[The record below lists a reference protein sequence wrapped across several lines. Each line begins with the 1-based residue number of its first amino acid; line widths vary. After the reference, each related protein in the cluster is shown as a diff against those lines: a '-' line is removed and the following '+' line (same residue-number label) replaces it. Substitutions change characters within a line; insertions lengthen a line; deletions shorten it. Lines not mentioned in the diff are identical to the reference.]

1 MTKNEKIKLLSDSSK
16 TNNDLCVILC
26 CSTATISRWR
36 KKYGIVVPR
45 GLKPGQ
51 HNNKITNYTTQC
63 NVCGT
68 KIETTPSHNQKYCS
82 SLCMHQSEDYLS
94 KLKQIDKSYM
104 QTEQYRKTLMKDDT
118 PVYKRYRNRVTKLS
132 EQTYKENELLLNPNG
147 YKRTRC
153 GVEGGYQLDHKI
165 SVRESFDKGVS
176 PEEVSKLE
184 NLQILPWKQNLL
196 KR

>member
-1 MTKNEKIKLLSDSSK
+1 MTENEKIKLLSDSSK

-82 SLCMHQSEDYLS
+82 SLCMHSDKNYKN
-94 KLKQIDKSYM
+94 KLKTVDKSYM
-104 QTEQYRKTLMKDDT
+104 QTDEYRKTLLKDDT
-118 PVYKRYRNRVTKLS
+118 PEFRRFRNRVSKLS
-132 EQTYKENELLLNPNG
+132 EQTYNENKAILNPNN
-147 YKRTRC
+147 YKRTLC
-153 GVEGGYQLDHKI
+153 GVENGFQLDHI
-165 SVRESFDKGVS
+165 VGVRKMYDAGAT
-176 PEEVSKLE
+176 PEEVSRLE
-184 NLQILPWKQNLL
+184 NLQLLPWKQNLL
-196 KR
+196 KQ